1 MADLAAAVEP
11 LRLLPLQP
19 RICFFKPLGHPLRIA
34 RLFDERLGIPLAPPG
49 REEITAINM
58 QRPRQSRQRIG
69 HRMNDV
75 LAQRHDVLFRQRLCS
90 RCFDAFLAV
99 RQASPENVVFATRVD
114 PDDRPHAV
122 IVRQEVHP
130 RRPDDIQDREVV
142 CAVQRLDLPLS
153 WFPKSGQNGPGQ
165 RHGTRY
171 HFAD

>member
-1 MADLAAAVEP
+1 
-11 LRLLPLQP
+11 
-19 RICFFKPLGHPLRIA
+19 
-34 RLFDERLGIPLAPPG
+34 
-49 REEITAINM
+49 M
-58 QRPRQSRQRIG
+58 QRPRQSGQRIG

-75 LAQRHDVLFRQRLCS
+75 LAQRRDVLFRQRLCS
-90 RCFDAFLAV
+90 RCFDPFFAA

-153 WFPKSGQNGPGQ
+153 WFPKSRQNGPGL
-165 RHGTRY
+165 RHGTRQD
-171 HFAD
+171 FADRTLGRLLAQGGPAIGDKLFALKHESPPLCAFYASLP